1 MKTATLNNGIE
12 MPMIGFGVYQVS
24 DEETEKAV
32 LSALE
37 QGYCLL
43 DTAAIYGN
51 EAGVGRAIKASG
63 IPREEIFITT
73 KLWIQRQDAFNG
85 TQKALDE
92 SLRRLGLDYVDL
104 YLMHQPFGDVHEE
117 WRAMETAL
125 KAGKTRA
132 IGVSNFHMDRLADLI
147 TCHDTVPAV
156 NQIETH
162 PFYQRE
168 AELAFHKELGILQQ
182 SWGPLAEG
190 KFDIFHNPVL
200 SEIAAKHGKS
210 VAQVILRWLN
220 QRGIAVIPKS
230 VTPSRVQENIAI
242 FDFPL
247 NDEQLAQISSLEQG
261 QSLFF
266 DHRSP
271 ERVKWLSEINAI
283 AITEN

>member
-1 MKTATLNNGIE
+1 MKTATLNNGVV

-37 QGYCLL
+37 QGYRLL

-63 IPREEIFITT
+63 IPREEIFVTT

-92 SLRRLGLDYVDL
+92 SLSRLGLDYVDL

-125 KAGKTRA
+125 KVGKTRA

-182 SWGPLAEG
+182 S
-190 KFDIFHNPVL
+190 
-200 SEIAAKHGKS
+200 
-210 VAQVILRWLN
+210 
-220 QRGIAVIPKS
+220 
-230 VTPSRVQENIAI
+230 
-242 FDFPL
+242 
-247 NDEQLAQISSLEQG
+247 
-261 QSLFF
+261 
-266 DHRSP
+266 
-271 ERVKWLSEINAI
+271 
-283 AITEN
+283 

>member
-12 MPMIGFGVYQVS
+12 IPMIGFGVYQVS
-24 DEETEKAV
+24 DEETEQVV

-37 QGYCLL
+37 QGYRLL

-63 IPREEIFITT
+63 IPREEIFVTT

-104 YLMHQPFGDVHEE
+104 YLMHQPLGDVHEE

-210 VAQVILRWLN
+210 VAQVVLRWLN
-220 QRGIAVIPKS
+220 QRGIAIIPKS
-230 VTPSRVQENIAI
+230 VKVERMRENRDILDFTLDTQDLAAIAT
-242 FDFPL
+242 L
-247 NDEQLAQISSLEQG
+247 NRDEII
-261 QSLFF
+261 F
-266 DHRSP
+266 DHRDP
-271 ERVKWLSEINAI
+271 KMVQWLAQ
-283 AITEN
+283 ARG

>member
-37 QGYCLL
+37 QGYRLL

-63 IPREEIFITT
+63 IPREEIFVTT

-92 SLRRLGLDYVDL
+92 SLHRLGLDYVDL
-104 YLMHQPFGDVHEE
+104 YLMHQPLGDVHEE

-168 AELAFHKELGILQQ
+168 AELAFHQELGILQQ
-182 SWGPLAEG
+182 AWAPLAEG

-210 VAQVILRWLN
+210 VAQVVLRWLN
-220 QRGIAVIPKS
+220 QRGVAIIPKS
-230 VTPSRVQENIAI
+230 VKVERMLENRAI
-242 FDFPL
+242 LILPL
-247 NDEQLAQISSLEQG
+247 MNKI
-261 QSLFF
+261 
-266 DHRSP
+266 
-271 ERVKWLSEINAI
+271 
-283 AITEN
+283 

>member
-1 MKTATLNNGIE
+1 MKTATLNNGVV

-24 DEETEKAV
+24 DEETEQVV

-37 QGYCLL
+37 QGYRLL

-63 IPREEIFITT
+63 IPREEIFVTT
-73 KLWIQRQDAFNG
+73 KLWIQRENG
-85 TQKALDE
+85 YENTKKALED
-92 SLRRLGLDYVDL
+92 SLNRLGLDYVDL

-147 TCHDTVPAV
+147 TCHNTVPAV

-210 VAQVILRWLN
+210 VAQVVLRWLN
-220 QRGIAVIPKS
+220 QRGIAIIPKS
-230 VTPSRVQENIAI
+230 VKVERMRENRDILDFTLDAQDLAAIAT
-242 FDFPL
+242 L
-247 NDEQLAQISSLEQG
+247 NRDEII
-261 QSLFF
+261 F
-266 DHRSP
+266 DHRDP
-271 ERVKWLSEINAI
+271 KMVQWLAQERG
-283 AITEN
+283 

>member
-1 MKTATLNNGIE
+1 MKSVKLNNGLE
-12 MPMIGFGVYQVS
+12 MPMVGFGVYQVS
-24 DEETEKAV
+24 NEDTEKAV
-32 LSALE
+32 LEALKA
-37 QGYCLL
+37 GYRLL
-43 DTAAIYGN
+43 DTAAVYGN

-63 IPREEIFITT
+63 IPREEIFVTT
-73 KLWIQRQDAFNG
+73 KLWIQRENG
-85 TQKALDE
+85 YENTKKALED
-92 SLRRLGLDYVDL
+92 SLNRLGLDYVDL

-147 TCHDTVPAV
+147 TCHNTVPAV

-210 VAQVILRWLN
+210 VAQVVLRWLN
-220 QRGIAVIPKS
+220 QRGIAIIPKS
-230 VTPSRVQENIAI
+230 VKVERMRENRDILDFTLDAQDLAAIAT
-242 FDFPL
+242 L
-247 NDEQLAQISSLEQG
+247 NRDEII
-261 QSLFF
+261 F
-266 DHRSP
+266 DHRDP
-271 ERVKWLSEINAI
+271 KMVQWLAQ
-283 AITEN
+283 ARG